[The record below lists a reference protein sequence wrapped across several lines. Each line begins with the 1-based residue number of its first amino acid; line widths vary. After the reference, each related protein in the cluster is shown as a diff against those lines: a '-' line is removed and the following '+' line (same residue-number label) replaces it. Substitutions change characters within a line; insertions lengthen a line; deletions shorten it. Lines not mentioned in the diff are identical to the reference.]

1 MIINWVVAA
10 ISAAISYDSYK
21 EAKKAQKEAEDAS
34 KGVLLNK
41 NSNIENIPVIYGER
55 RVGGVRAF
63 ISTKD
68 VPGGDENEYLYIA
81 LVLAEG
87 EVHSITD
94 IELDEIPA
102 SDGRFAGLVDYN
114 VHLGD
119 DNQTVD
125 SLLQEAPDWTSNHR
139 LRGVAY
145 IALRLKYDQ
154 DAWQGI
160 PDITAK
166 VQGKKLF
173 DFRNSTVGYSNNP
186 ALCLYDYLTNTR
198 YGKGLPTNLID
209 TVSFTAAA
217 NDCDNYTVT
226 PFSGASPLRIFQ
238 CNFVVDTGNT
248 ILDNVKEMLSG
259 CRGFLPFYD
268 GKYGL
273 IIDDQKS
280 SVATFTTENII
291 GGISIDA
298 GQKKNTF
305 NRYTVKFANEDINYQ
320 SDQATFPDAGSTTET
335 DFLDENN
342 NEFLQET
349 KEIKTITN
357 YYIAR
362 EFARILT
369 RRSRNQLRVTFTADS
384 SALNL
389 LVGDVITVNHPTPD
403 WGNKPFQIEELTLN
417 ADMTVN
423 ILAVEYDSTIYTY
436 DTSAEQRTYPDT
448 NLPNVFSVQ
457 PPSGI
462 TVTNS
467 TAVSGDGTVMPS
479 LTVTWTAPSDSF
491 VQHYQFEYKR
501 SAETLDYGEITDN
514 HLENPSYG
522 LITDSADVTV
532 SYGLITDAVT
542 TAQEEYTSVTVHGTQ
557 YVITG
562 VVPGINY
569 YIRVRSVNS
578 LGVRSSYINTISV
591 VEGDSTPP
599 SIPSNLTATGG
610 LREITLS
617 WERPLDTDYDHVQ
630 IWENNTNNSAGATQI
645 AISSGDT
652 FIRSN
657 LGYDITKY
665 YWIKS
670 VDHTGNVSD
679 FSSSANATTLFV
691 DSDAFSDE
699 VYNLFAEAG
708 AYGIE
713 PVSTLPASGDFVG
726 QIKFDTTNVALYRW
740 TGTAW
745 DDDIFS
751 IEAGSVT
758 AASFAADI
766 DPVSVVSTLPNPVGY
781 TGSNV
786 VFLTTDK
793 KLYRY
798 DLSVPEFTALIPAQD
813 IDGTLGSDNFSQGLR
828 PAEIVNSLPTA
839 AADKWQGKQVFLTT
853 DNKLYRY
860 DGNQWTA
867 SVATTDLS
875 GTIERTQIASRAV
888 DAARI
893 AVDAI
898 QGDVIAAGAITET
911 KIDSGAVT
919 TAKLDAGAVTTA
931 KLDAGAVTANKI
943 DAGAVTTAKLDAGAV
958 TTAKLDASAVT
969 AEKIDAGA
977 VTANKLD
984 AGAVTADK
992 IDAGAVTAAKIA
1004 GGTITANEMASN
1016 SVVAGMISA
1025 GAINSSAIF
1034 STGVI
1039 EGQHLA
1045 GSTIEGDKIAAN
1057 TITGGLIAA
1066 SGVITSAAQIDDLVV
1081 TGAKIANLAVSNGKI
1096 ANATIQGAKIK
1107 DLAVDTIKIANNAV
1121 TIPVGITTTSASR
1134 TLYNSGNAVG
1144 SDTVTYNGTNYQLK
1158 KLNGSVVYKDIGTI
1172 TINSGGAPVLLN
1184 LDTKVLWSIGSTT
1197 SGWRWRLHRSRAA
1210 YIRFELLRGSTLIN
1224 SWIEKT
1230 YSGEQAFS
1238 GTMNGGRELYNNAAK
1253 YLDTLGLKMNHSY
1266 IDSSSITGNRVYKYR
1281 MQVLTT
1287 GDTSSISDL
1296 TSAVGQTSMS
1306 ALAVKK

>member
-1 MIINWVVAA
+1 MIIGWVIGLV
-10 ISAAISYDSYK
+10 SAAVSYDSYK
-21 EAKKAQKEAEDAS
+21 KAKKAQKEAEDAS

-63 ISTKD
+63 VSTKD

-94 IELDEIPA
+94 IELDEFPA

-114 VHLGD
+114 VHLGGD
-119 DNQTVD
+119 DQTVD

-145 IALRLKYDQ
+145 IAIRLKYDQ

-160 PDITAK
+160 PEITAK
-166 VQGKKLF
+166 VQGKKVL
-173 DFRNSTVGYSNNP
+173 DFRTGTTTYSNNP

-198 YGKGLPTNLID
+198 YGKGLPTHLLD
-209 TVSFTAAA
+209 TPRFTTAA
-217 NDCDNYTVT
+217 NECDNYTVT
-226 PFSGASPLRIFQ
+226 PYSGGTAIRIFQ
-238 CNFVVDTGNT
+238 CNYVLDTGDT
-248 ILDNVKEMLSG
+248 ILDNVKEILSG
-259 CRGFLPFYD
+259 CRGFLPFID
-268 GKYGL
+268 GRYSL
-273 IIDDQKS
+273 IIDDS
-280 SVATFTTENII
+280 SSPSRTFNTDNII
-291 GGISIDA
+291 GGIQIDS
-298 GQKKNTF
+298 GEKKNTF

-320 SDQATFPDAGSTTET
+320 PDQATYPDVNSTEET
-335 DFLDENN
+335 DYLEENYDEL
-342 NEFLQET
+342 LQET

-362 EFARILT
+362 EFARILV
-369 RRSRNQLRVTFTADS
+369 RRSRNQLRVSFTADS
-384 SALNL
+384 SGLMLIA
-389 LVGDVITVNHPTPD
+389 GDVISITHPTPG
-403 WGNKPFQIEELTLN
+403 WSAKPFQVEEITLN
-417 ADMTVN
+417 SDMTAN
-423 ILAVEYDSTIYTY
+423 ILAVEYDSSIYTY
-436 DTSAEQRTYPDT
+436 DESAQQRTYPDT
-448 NLPNVFSVQ
+448 NLPNVFNVQ
-457 PPSGI
+457 PPSNL

-479 LTVTWTAPSDSF
+479 LTVTWTPPNDSF
-491 VQHYQFEYKR
+491 VQYYEFEYKR
-501 SAETLDYGEITDN
+501 SAETLDYGQITDN
-514 HLENPSYG
+514 HTVNPDYG
-522 LITDSADVTV
+522 DLTSADV
-532 SYGLITDAVT
+532 SIAHGLIDDPVTDAQ
-542 TAQEEYTSVTVHGTQ
+542 AEYTSVTVHKTQ
-557 YVITG
+557 YIITG

-578 LGVRSSYINTISV
+578 LGVRSSYINEISV
-591 VEGDSTPP
+591 VEGDTTPP
-599 SIPSNLTATGG
+599 AIPNNFTATGG

-617 WERPLDTDYDHVQ
+617 WERPSDLDYDHVQ
-630 IWENNTNNSAGATQI
+630 IWENDTNNSSGATQI
-645 AISSGDT
+645 AISAGDT

-657 LGYDITKY
+657 LDYDITKY

-798 DLSVPEFTALIPAQD
+798 DSSVPEFTALIPAQD

-867 SVATTDLS
+867 SVATVDLS

-1004 GGTITANEMASN
+1004 TGTITANEMASN

-1039 EGQHLA
+1039 EGQHLV
-1045 GSTIEGDKIAAN
+1045 GGTIEGNKIAAN

-1081 TGAKIANLAVSNGKI
+1081 TGAKIDNLAVTNGKI

-1107 DLAVDTIKIANNAV
+1107 DLAVDTIKIKDNAV
-1121 TIPVGITTTSASR
+1121 TVPVGVTTTSVSR
-1134 TLYNSGNAVG
+1134 TAFSGGGTTTSSNG
-1144 SDTVTYNGTNYQLK
+1144 TYNGRTYQRRLS
-1158 KLNGSVVYKDIGTI
+1158 NGSIAYRDIGTI

-1184 LDTKVLWSIGSTT
+1184 LDTKVGWNIGS
-1197 SGWRWRLHRSRAA
+1197 SSVSWRWRNYQDRAS
-1210 YIRFELLRGSTLIN
+1210 YIRFELLRGSTVIN
-1224 SWIEKT
+1224 SWIEK
-1230 YSGEQAFS
+1230 G
-1238 GTMNGGRELYNNAAK
+1238 GTSQKTWELYNNTASE
-1253 YLDTLGLKMNHSY
+1253 LDSIGMKMSHSY
-1266 IDSSSITGNRVYKYR
+1266 IDSSTITGNRVYKYR
-1281 MQVLTT
+1281 MHVLTT
-1287 GDTSSISDL
+1287 DDIGSFKHLIA
-1296 TSAVGQTSMS
+1296 AVGLTSMS